1 MAKGVWLRS
10 GPHAVPA
17 DQRSMEFLQAQRDG
31 QPFIAETR
39 GARNPKQLRLW
50 WALCRLCAEQCD
62 VIEVVISDDLKK
74 ALGHTETIKQRDG
87 SLRLEPKSI
96 AFESMP
102 QEDFNHLLT
111 AAINLVSEWL
121 GSSPAEV
128 RSRFNEM
135 VADKRYVGM
144 VRR

>member
-1 MAKGVWLRS
+1 MPKGVWIRDAS
-10 GPHAVPA
+10 RAVPA
-17 DQRSMEFLQAQRDG
+17 DERSMEFLRAQKDG

-50 WALCRLCAEQCD
+50 WALARLVAEQLD
-62 VIEVVISDDLKK
+62 VIEVVISDDLKT

-87 SLRLEPKSI
+87 SYKVAPKSI

-111 AAINLVSEWL
+111 AAVNKVSEWL
-121 GSSPAEV
+121 GSSPKEIQA
-128 RSRFNEM
+128 RFNEM
-135 VADKRYVGM
+135 VADKRYEGA
-144 VRR
+144 RR